1 MAGQRINIMEVR
13 TLISLKQK
21 GWSNRKI
28 ADYVKV
34 NRKTVDSYMARFKS
48 LELTCEAL
56 LQLEDAELAELFTE
70 DSQTEKERY
79 ETLAGHFSHFEKE
92 LLKPGCTLGALH
104 QEYLLQHPDGYRYT
118 QFCWHIRQWNKRTT
132 PGGKLLHK
140 AGDKLY
146 IDFCGNKLSYT
157 DKATGELIDVEVF
170 IAVLPCSQYTF
181 VKAAPS
187 QKRED
192 LISCLSACLQW
203 AGGVP
208 QAIVSDNLK
217 SAVSKAHKYAPLIN
231 KTLADFALFY
241 GCAVDPARPYHPQ
254 DKALVERSVELVYQ
268 RIYYPLSRHTFFSLE
283 ELNAEIARLLV
294 VYNDYLFAHGGTTR
308 RQQFIDTEKEWL
320 QPLPQGRYHLRQYKR
335 AKVQKTSYIYLSA
348 DRNYYS
354 VPYRYQGLHV
364 EVQYNQQAVEI
375 FYNHTRI
382 ASHRRC
388 FTPGQYTTVDDHM
401 PSTHQVYN
409 SGWSPQFFE
418 TRALQVGTHTQAY
431 LQRLLSQYSYP
442 EIAYKQCQGILAL
455 GKDYTPE
462 RLERACHRALDYHKA
477 GYHTIERIL
486 KAGLDQVEELPVEL
500 PRIPV
505 HTNIR
510 GAAEYR

>member
-1 MAGQRINIMEVR
+1 MAGQRINVMEIR

-28 ADYVKV
+28 ADYIKV
-34 NRKTVDSYMARFKS
+34 NRKTVDSYMTRFKALDLS
-48 LELTCEAL
+48 WEAL
-56 LQLEDAELAELFTE
+56 LQLEDAELADLFTE

-79 ETLAGHFSHFEKE
+79 ETLAGYFSYFEKE

-104 QEYLLQHPDGYRYT
+104 NEYLFKHPDGYRYT

-146 IDFCGNKLSYT
+146 VDFCGDRLSYV
-157 DKATGELIDVEVF
+157 DKTTGELIAVEVF
-170 IAVLPCSQYTF
+170 VAVLPCSQYTF
-181 VKAAPS
+181 IKAVSS

-192 LISCLSACLQW
+192 LISCLSSCLQW
-203 AGGVP
+203 LGGVP

-254 DKALVERSVELVYQ
+254 DKALVERAVELVYQ
-268 RIYYPLSRHTFFSLE
+268 RIYYPLSRHTFFSLD
-283 ELNAEIARLLV
+283 ELNVEISNMLV
-294 VYNDYLFAHGGTTR
+294 AYNDYLFAHGGTTR
-308 RQQFIDTEKEWL
+308 RQQFIDTENEWL
-320 QPLPQGRYHLRQYKR
+320 QPLPQGRYHLRQYRR
-335 AKVQKTSYIYLSA
+335 AKVQKTSYIYLSEN
-348 DRNYYS
+348 RNYYS
-354 VPYRYQGLHV
+354 VPYRYQGHHV
-364 EVQYNQQAVEI
+364 EVQYNHVSVEI

-388 FTPGQYTTVDDHM
+388 FTPGHYTTVSEHM

-409 SGWSPQFFE
+409 GWSPQFFE
-418 TRALQVGTHTQAY
+418 DKAALAGNNTLLY
-431 LQRLLSQYSYP
+431 IQRLLGQYSYP

-455 GKDYTPE
+455 GKDYTIQ
-462 RLERACHRALDYHKA
+462 RLEQACHRALEYHKA

-486 KAGLDQVEELPVEL
+486 KAGLDQLEEPLAALPT
-500 PRIPV
+500 IPEHV
-505 HTNIR
+505 NIR
-510 GAAEYR
+510 GAAAYR

>member
-1 MAGQRINIMEVR
+1 MAGQRINVMEIR

-28 ADYVKV
+28 ADYIKV
-34 NRKTVDSYMARFKS
+34 NRKTVDSYMARFK
-48 LELTCEAL
+48 AL
-56 LQLEDAELAELFTE
+56 DLPLDALMQLEDAELADLFTE
-70 DSQTEKERY
+70 DSQTEKDRY
-79 ETLAGHFSHFEKE
+79 ETLAGYFSYIEKE

-104 QEYLLQHPDGYRYT
+104 QEYLSKHPDGYRYT
-118 QFCWHIRQWNKRTT
+118 QFCWHIRQWNKRST

-146 IDFCGNKLSYT
+146 VDFCGDKLSYI
-157 DKATGELIDVEVF
+157 DKTTGELIAVEVF
-170 IAVLPCSQYTF
+170 VAILPCSQYTF
-181 VKAAPS
+181 VKAVAS

-192 LISCLSACLQW
+192 LITCLSTCLQW
-203 AGGVP
+203 FGGVP

-254 DKALVERSVELVYQ
+254 DKALVERAVELVYQ
-268 RIYYPLSRHTFFSLE
+268 RIYYPLSRYSFFSLE
-283 ELNAEIARLLV
+283 ELNTEISNMLITF
-294 VYNDYLFAHGGTTR
+294 NDYLFAHGGTTR

-320 QPLPQGRYHLRQYKR
+320 QSLPQGRYHIRQYRR
-335 AKVQKTSYIYLSA
+335 AKVQKTSYIYLSES
-348 DRNYYS
+348 RNYYS

-364 EVQYNQQAVEI
+364 EVQYNQVSVEI

-382 ASHRRC
+382 SSHRRC
-388 FTPGQYTTVDDHM
+388 FTPGHYTTVSDHL

-409 SGWSPQFFE
+409 GWSPKFFE
-418 TRALQVGTHTQAY
+418 DKAAQIGNNTLLY
-431 LQRLLSQYSYP
+431 IQRLLGQYSYP

-455 GKDYTPE
+455 GKDYTSQ
-462 RLERACHRALDYHKA
+462 RLEQACHRALEYHKA
-477 GYHTIERIL
+477 GFHTVERIL
-486 KAGLDQVEELPVEL
+486 KAGLDKLSDNPAELPS
-500 PRIPV
+500 IPE
-505 HTNIR
+505 HANIR
-510 GAAEYR
+510 GAAAYR